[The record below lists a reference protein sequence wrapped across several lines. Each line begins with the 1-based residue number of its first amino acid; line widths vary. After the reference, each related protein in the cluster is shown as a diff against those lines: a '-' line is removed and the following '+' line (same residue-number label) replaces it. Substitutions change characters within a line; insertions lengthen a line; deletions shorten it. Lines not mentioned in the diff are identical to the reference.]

1 MCVCV
6 GLSLDMKIK
15 EVYESMNL
23 YDQFCEE
30 DLRRSS
36 LTVNTAAFSCV
47 KDYGNLKLRFV

>member
-1 MCVCV
+1 VCVCV